1 MDQDLKAVHKAPLF
15 SGLFPEELERLLAH
29 AKRRQLKAHEIL
41 FAEGD
46 RADAFY
52 FVVEGSVRLYRLS
65 PQGDEKVIEI
75 LMAGQTFGEAVVFL
89 GGHYPVYAATL
100 SDAILVEIPT
110 NDFVRILKANGEIA
124 LRMLAGISMR
134 LHQLINDVQALT
146 LETAGQRVAGYLLM
160 QCPADAKAADVHIQV
175 HKNVVASRLG
185 VKPETFS
192 RVLATLRDLGLISVA
207 GNDIHIVDRAR
218 LVRWR
223 DQAGPGR
230 GS

>member
-29 AKRRQLKAHEIL
+29 ARRRSLKAHEML

-46 RADAFY
+46 KACAFY
-52 FVVEGSVRLYRLS
+52 FIVEGSVRLYRLS

-89 GGHYPVYAATL
+89 GGHYPVYAAAL
-100 SDAILVEIPT
+100 SDATLVEIPT
-110 NDFVRILKANGEIA
+110 DDFVRVLKANGEIA
-124 LRMLAGISMR
+124 LRMLASISMR

-146 LETAGQRVAGYLLM
+146 LETAGQRVAGYLLD
-160 QCPADAKAADVHIQV
+160 QCPADAHAADVHIQV

-207 GNDIHIVDRAR
+207 GNDIHIADRAR

-223 DQAGPGR
+223 DQAGPGS